1 LYNLTG
7 QTKQRAGRLH
17 YDCNRFATEAER
29 TWIPVLVSTRRFSL
43 WTEVLRST
51 EISTGQIG
59 INRRSQARDR
69 FRDYIFAH
77 TATQWTVTG
86 DFFKSTTIP
95 TAVHAAAG
103 EFSERMARRPEAR
116 RAITMLRFFKNTDG
130 KIRTENRGPD

>member
-1 LYNLTG
+1 MPRVPDLRELN
-7 QTKQRAGRLH
+7 TKVLRL
-17 YDCNRFATEAER
+17 
-29 TWIPVLVSTRRFSL
+29 
-43 WTEVLRST
+43 TEV
-51 EISTGQIG
+51 STGQIG
-59 INRRSQARDR
+59 TNRRSQARDR

-116 RAITMLRFFKNTDG
+116 RAIIMLRFFKNTDG
-130 KIRTENRGPD
+130 KIRTENRGAD